1 MIARDRPLRHLEP
14 SLYMHQSDQSLS
26 WTSEV
31 SVRFSEINLIA
42 AICLAR
48 AEAEH
53 TEIASKRRRGDHPLG
68 RAEQGDEKR
77 FCRPGHTAPPNPD
90 LGRGKA
96 RAPECA
102 VKLSG
107 VAKCP
112 MRAWRASPSS

>member
-1 MIARDRPLRHLEP
+1 MIRPLRHLEP

-53 TEIASKRRRGDHPLG
+53 TEIASKRRRRDHPLG
-68 RAEQGDEKR
+68 AMRSASAGPATRRPQTLILAEASP
-77 FCRPGHTAPPNPD
+77 RPGM
-90 LGRGKA
+90 RG
-96 RAPECA
+96 
-102 VKLSG
+102 
-107 VAKCP
+107 
-112 MRAWRASPSS
+112 